1 MSMRVLYVASSRG
14 ISAKRP
20 GLGSGRKISGIVAC
34 WRDAGHE
41 VRLVG
46 GRDIDGREDALPS
59 TPGASNTLPLYRRL
73 SVIQPLVNSYSEW
86 LDLRHDRRLERY
98 LLQLTASWIPDLI
111 WHRAGRLHI
120 APLRVAQSLGIP
132 PVLEWVDSPIR
143 YRYSLFRRLALQI
156 ERMRMQQAFRIVVPS
171 LVIARILAAQEGIG
185 SNKFI
190 IAYNAVNPQKFRRDQ
205 ESRERIRQ
213 ELGVQ
218 ESEVLIGYVGGFAW
232 YHNMPILASV
242 ALQLREY
249 SPQLNHSIRFLIV
262 GDGVGRGEF
271 EKALDTH
278 GVRDLFILIGKVLP
292 EAVPSY
298 LSVCDI
304 AVLPGSLDTIC
315 PIKVTEYMAAGL
327 PSVVPDTPANREI
340 VTPGKNGLLFT
351 PGDAADL
358 ARSLLKLIN
367 NTQMRIEMGNS
378 AQATAALR
386 LSWQATWG
394 RALEDVLS
402 ALQNRLNA

>member
-1 MSMRVLYVASSRG
+1 MRILYVASSRG

-46 GRDIDGREDALPS
+46 GRDIDGREDTPPS
-59 TPGASNTLPLYRRL
+59 TSGASNTLPLYRRL

-86 LDLRHDRRLERY
+86 RDLRHDRRLECY
-98 LLQLTASWIPDLI
+98 LLQLTASWTPDLI
-111 WHRAGRLHI
+111 WHRSSRLHI
-120 APLRVAQSLGIP
+120 APLHVAQNLGIP
-132 PVLEWVDSPIR
+132 YVLEWVDSPIR

-156 ERMRMQQAFRIVVPS
+156 EHVRMQRAFRIVVPS
-171 LVIARILAAQEGIG
+171 SVIARILAAQEGIRR
-185 SNKFI
+185 SKFI
-190 IAYNAVNPQKFRRDQ
+190 IAYNAVDPQKFRRDQ
-205 ESRERIRQ
+205 ENRKRIRR
-213 ELGVQ
+213 ELGVR

-232 YHNMPILASV
+232 YHNTPILAPV
-242 ALQLREY
+242 ALRLREHP
-249 SPQLNHSIRFLIV
+249 SQLNHSIRFLIV
-262 GDGVGRGEF
+262 GDGIRRKEF
-271 EKALDTH
+271 EKALDTY
-278 GVRDLFILIGKVLP
+278 GVRDLFILVGRVSP

-298 LSVCDI
+298 LSACDV
-304 AVLPGSLDTIC
+304 AVLLGSLDTIC
-315 PIKVTEYMAAGL
+315 PIKVAEYMAAGL

-340 VTPGKNGLLFT
+340 VSPGKNGLLFT

-358 ARSLLKLIN
+358 VRSLLKLIN

-394 RALEDVLS
+394 RALEDVFL
-402 ALQNRLNA
+402 ALQNCLNA